1 MDIKQDV
8 WENVVGY
15 MKIEATKDKQAR
27 KTDQKS
33 KGNIQGDTA
42 IIDNE

>member
-15 MKIEATKDKQAR
+15 MKIEATKEKHAR
-27 KTDQKS
+27 EKELKNPNKDQ
-33 KGNIQGDTA
+33 DTA
-42 IIDNE
+42 VIEN